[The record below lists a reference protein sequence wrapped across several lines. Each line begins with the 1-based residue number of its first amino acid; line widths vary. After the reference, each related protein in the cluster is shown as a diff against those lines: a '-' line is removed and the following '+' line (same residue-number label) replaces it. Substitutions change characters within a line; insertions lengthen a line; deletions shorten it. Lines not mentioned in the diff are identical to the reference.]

1 MDEAERLL
9 AEVEQIID
17 TEAAQEEAITKLM
30 ELFGFGRRQAEMTLH
45 RIRANTVSSA
55 RKYGMPVQEYVD
67 KLNPEKKL
75 ALYGFS
81 AGVVAQQDFADGLDP
96 ETGERKPGPDYDI

>member
-1 MDEAERLL
+1 MDDAERLL

-17 TEAAQEEAITKLM
+17 LGAAEYEAVNKLM
-30 ELFGFGRRQAEMTLH
+30 DLFGIPRRQAEMTLTQ
-45 RIRANTVSSA
+45 IRRNTVSSA
-55 RKYGMPVQEYVD
+55 RKYGMTVQEYVD

-81 AGVVAQQDFADGLDP
+81 AGVIAQQDYNACLDP
-96 ETGERKPGPDYDI
+96 ATGQRKPGPEFEI